1 MGLSREELATF
12 VRRSCERQGVP
23 EFVTDAGVIA
33 GVVVLLGGG
42 TAGGAA
48 KPAPARPA
56 ASEPPDGG
64 DSVRVEAS
72 GVGRAGSDHGVIEH
86 SGDDGGLSGEVQF
99 GPSAA

>member
-1 MGLSREELATF
+1 MGLSREDLAEF

-33 GVVVLLGGG
+33 GVVVLLVGG
-42 TAGGAA
+42 TAGGEA

-64 DSVRVEAS
+64 DSVWVEAS
-72 GVGRAGSDHGVIEH
+72 GVGGAGSDDGVVEHGGH
-86 SGDDGGLSGEVQF
+86 DGGLSGEVEF